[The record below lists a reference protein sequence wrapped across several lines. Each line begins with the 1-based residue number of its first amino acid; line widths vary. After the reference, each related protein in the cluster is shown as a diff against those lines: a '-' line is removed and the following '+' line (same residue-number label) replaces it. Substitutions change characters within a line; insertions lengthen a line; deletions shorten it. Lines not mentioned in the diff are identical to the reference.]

1 MVEHAP
7 DPELSAD
14 IERSRQRLADDTE
27 PIQLSNEFAQ
37 VIVKKVYTK
46 KGERLQIESPKLDYS
61 IRIDAI
67 GLESLTWQDEELF
80 SELLETPYGPE

>member
-1 MVEHAP
+1 MTDQEP
-7 DPELSAD
+7 DPGSDL
-14 IERSRQRLADDTE
+14 ERSRRRRDDDTE

-67 GLESLTWQDEELF
+67 ALESLTWQDEELF